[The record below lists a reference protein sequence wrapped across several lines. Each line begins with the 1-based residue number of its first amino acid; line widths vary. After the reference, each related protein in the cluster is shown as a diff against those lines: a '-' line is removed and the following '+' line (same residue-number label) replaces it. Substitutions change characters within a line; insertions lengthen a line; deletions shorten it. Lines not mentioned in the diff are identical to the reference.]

1 MNKRKLL
8 GVVGSVCV
16 GSLILAAPA
25 QATLI
30 LTLSDGTE
38 SVTSTDLDAD
48 GAVIFIGSVGD
59 WVLNIT
65 TGVTDPLIGDDSSS
79 RLDLSSINVTG
90 SSNSGGTLYI
100 SLTDTNNTV
109 PIGDTHYSIGVGGFT
124 DGSISFRSYV
134 DSTNTAFGTETLLYD
149 TGLLTG
155 WPFSSSGYGAVSVTG
170 PYSITTV
177 ATLTHD
183 NGFSISGFGHDVKVP
198 EPRGLALLG
207 IGLLGLAF
215 GTRRAVRKS

>member
-8 GVVGSVCV
+8 GVVGSICV
-16 GSLILAAPA
+16 GSLILASSA

-30 LTLSDGTE
+30 LRVSDGT
-38 SVTSTDLDAD
+38 STATRTDLDGN
-48 GAVIFIGSVGD
+48 GAVIFIGSIGD
-59 WVLNIT
+59 WVLNVT
-65 TGVTDPLIGDDSSS
+65 TGVTDPMIGDNNSS
-79 RLDLSSINVTG
+79 RLDLSSINVSG
-90 SSNSGGTLYI
+90 SSSRGGTLYI
-100 SLTDTNNTV
+100 SLTDTGNTV
-109 PIGDTHYSIGVGGFT
+109 PIGDTHFSIGVGGFT

-134 DSTNTAFGTETLLYD
+134 DSTNTAFGTETLLHN

-155 WPFSSSGYGAVSVTG
+155 SPFSSSGYGAVSVTG

-198 EPRGLALLG
+198 EPRGLAVLG